1 MNCIKSMKT
10 RFSAQ
15 SRDPYV
21 VAHAEKIAAQF
32 WSEDENVRAKLL
44 VKGATSQLVLHC
56 LPVLI
61 ENRKTELFEAC
72 GRVRAKAVDIKEAL
86 DMAKGSRYILEQNLI
101 CLNYFVRRGGYG
113 REWQGHG
120 VDFFD
125 TDQFNCSQ
133 EIFAAIEL
141 EAPYLR
147 WLLKC
152 LERAAAGRD
161 ISVSDV
167 IRGYLK
173 KAPENQ
179 DKDRHDLWIHI
190 SEVFPCWFTYQMNV
204 GDWRELVQ
212 SNRRKDVL
220 AVLKRLNQ
228 SSYLFDADGLMEQ
241 WSCSGILEVHRRMAN
256 RGERN
261 ISIRA
266 FENAILIDAFFR
278 GISWKESQEV
288 DKIEERLHQ
297 YSHRAKG
304 DSWRVPESSL
314 SVHLDRESLQAF
326 LLKVPMPDRKFV
338 RLFIAATGCGAR
350 IALCEKVDWPKAM
363 LNPDLAE
370 GMPLLKKDP
379 LGWLIGEYRGVNSW
393 MAVWSHLITNKV
405 IGGNWSDLWAN
416 TELMLLLDY
425 DWEDRD
431 SPFLADKSGR
441 LDSWSKRAERR
452 PVSELIG

>member
-1 MNCIKSMKT
+1 VNCIKSMKT

-21 VAHAEKIAAQF
+21 VAHAENIAAQF

-56 LPVLI
+56 VPVLI
-61 ENRKTELFEAC
+61 ENRKKELFEAC
-72 GRVRAKAVDIKEAL
+72 GRVRKKSGDIKEAL
-86 DMAKGSRYILEQNLI
+86 DNAKGSGYILELNLI

-113 REWQGHG
+113 REWQGDG

-125 TDQFNCSQ
+125 PDQFNCSP
-133 EIFAAIEL
+133 EICAAIES
-141 EAPYLR
+141 EAPYLK

-161 ISVSDV
+161 ILLSDV

-173 KAPENQ
+173 KVPEDQ
-179 DKDRHDLWIHI
+179 DKDRHDLWINV

-204 GDWRELVQ
+204 RDWRELIQ
-212 SNRRKDVL
+212 NNRRKDVL
-220 AVLKRLNQ
+220 AVLRRLNR
-228 SSYLFDADGLMEQ
+228 SSYILDSDGLMEQ

-266 FENAILIDAFFR
+266 FQNAIFIDAFFR
-278 GISWKESQEV
+278 GISWEESEEV
-288 DKIEERLHQ
+288 DKLEERLYQ
-297 YSHRAKG
+297 YSHRVKG
-304 DSWRVPESSL
+304 DSWRVPESPV
-314 SVHLDRESLQAF
+314 SVRLDRECLQSF
-326 LLKVPMPDRKFV
+326 LLKVPIPDRKFI
-338 RLFIAATGCGAR
+338 RLFIAAAGCGAR
-350 IALCEKVDWPKAM
+350 IALCEKVDWPKAI

-370 GMPLLKKDP
+370 DIPLLKKDP
-379 LGWLIGEYRGVNSW
+379 LGWLIGEYGGFNSW
-393 MAVWSHLITNKV
+393 MEVWIHLVNNKV

-431 SPFLADKSGR
+431 SPFIADKSWH
-441 LDSWSKRAERR
+441 LDGWGKRAERR